1 MEEFRLTAKMHD
13 AAVRQK
19 GDRLLLYL
27 VHQSITAVLGWLGK
41 VLLVHPML
49 AAGTAPH
56 SSLTGIK
63 IDDSRFLN
71 HNQWRTLIKMHPV
84 INEGEIFE
92 IDFSN
97 RGL

>member
-1 MEEFRLTAKMHD
+1 MHD
-13 AAVRQK
+13 AAVRQE

-56 SSLTGIK
+56 SSEALQGRNTVHAV
-63 IDDSRFLN
+63 D
-71 HNQWRTLIKMHPV
+71 
-84 INEGEIFE
+84 
-92 IDFSN
+92 N
-97 RGL
+97 RLLLSF